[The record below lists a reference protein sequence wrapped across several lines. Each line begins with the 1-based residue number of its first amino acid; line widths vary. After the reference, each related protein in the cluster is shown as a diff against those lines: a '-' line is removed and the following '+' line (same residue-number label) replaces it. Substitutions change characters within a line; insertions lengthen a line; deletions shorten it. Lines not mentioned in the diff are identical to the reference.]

1 MAGFDIRDPRL
12 LRVILG
18 LVLLAVVVYVYFN
31 FVAKGVQESIT
42 EAEGNLEMRQLQLQ
56 TLQQQT
62 TEDMAMMSQRIEQ
75 YQQELERLDRFLPR
89 NYSQEEVLEMLAD
102 KADNSGLQILSLS
115 PMPATAQ
122 GEYVSYDWQVHL
134 VGRYHRL
141 GVFLDQLTQQAMMT
155 AVKDLQIQQMKA
167 AEGKFDNIEATFTF
181 SAFVA
186 P

>member
-1 MAGFDIRDPRL
+1 MAGIDFRDPRL

-18 LVLLAVVVYVYFN
+18 LVLLAAVIYVYFN
-31 FVAKGVQESIT
+31 FIVKGVQDSIT
-42 EAEGNLEMRQLQLQ
+42 VAQETYDMKQIQYQ

-62 TEDMAMMSQRIEQ
+62 TEDMAMMSQQIEQ
-75 YQQELERLDRFLPR
+75 YQQELDRLDRFLPR
-89 NYSQEEVLEMLAD
+89 SYSQEEVLQMLAD
-102 KADNSGLQILSLS
+102 KADNSGLQILTLT

-134 VGRYHRL
+134 IGRYHRL

-155 AVKDLQIQQMKA
+155 AVKDLEIHQMKA

>member
-1 MAGFDIRDPRL
+1 MAGIDIRDPRL

-31 FVAKGVQESIT
+31 FIVKGVQDSIT
-42 EAEGNLEMRQLQLQ
+42 EAEDTYRMRETQLE

-75 YQQELERLDRFLPR
+75 YEQELERLDRFLPR
-89 NYSQEEVLEMLAD
+89 SYSQEEVLQMLAD

-115 PMPATAQ
+115 PMPASAQ
-122 GEYVSYDWQVHL
+122 GEYTSYDWQVHL

-155 AVKDLQIQQMKA
+155 AVEDLEIHQMKA